1 MTDKYKLTKKL
12 WNESNSEIIQ
22 RSKAKYDRKNPIW
35 SFRITP
41 ELLEW
46 LNQERW
52 LDEITEVKERVI
64 AESYNPEI
72 HGPNKNAIPMPKEIR
87 DMLRNALKKV
97 D

>member
-1 MTDKYKLTKKL
+1 M
-12 WNESNSEIIQ
+12 NRIEIIQ

-52 LDEITEVKERVI
+52 NDGDG
-64 AESYNPEI
+64 NPETNSALVI
-72 HGPNKNAIPMPKEIR
+72 RKLNKLMKLENEGY
-87 DMLRNALKKV
+87 
-97 D
+97 

>member
-22 RSKAKYDRKNPIW
+22 RSKAKYYRKNPIW

-52 LDEITEVKERVI
+52 NDGDG
-64 AESYNPEI
+64 NPETNSALVI
-72 HGPNKNAIPMPKEIR
+72 RKLNKLMKLENEGY
-87 DMLRNALKKV
+87 
-97 D
+97 

>member
-52 LDEITEVKERVI
+52 DDNDG
-64 AESYNPEI
+64 NPETNSALVI
-72 HGPNKNAIPMPKEIR
+72 RKLNKLMKLENQGY
-87 DMLRNALKKV
+87 
-97 D
+97 

>member
-22 RSKAKYDRKNPIW
+22 ISKAKYDRKNPIW

-52 LDEITEVKERVI
+52 NDGD
-64 AESYNPEI
+64 SNPETNSALVI
-72 HGPNKNAIPMPKEIR
+72 RKLNKLMKLENEGY
-87 DMLRNALKKV
+87 
-97 D
+97 

>member
-52 LDEITEVKERVI
+52 NDGDG
-64 AESYNPEI
+64 NPETNSALVI
-72 HGPNKNAIPMPKEIR
+72 RKLNKLMKLENEGY
-87 DMLRNALKKV
+87 
-97 D
+97 

>member
-12 WNESNSEIIQ
+12 WNKSNSEIIQ

-52 LDEITEVKERVI
+52 NDGDG
-64 AESYNPEI
+64 NPETNSALVI
-72 HGPNKNAIPMPKEIR
+72 RKLNKLMKLENEGY
-87 DMLRNALKKV
+87 
-97 D
+97 

>member
-22 RSKAKYDRKNPIW
+22 RSKAKYDKKNPIW

-52 LDEITEVKERVI
+52 NDGDG
-64 AESYNPEI
+64 NPETNSALVI
-72 HGPNKNAIPMPKEIR
+72 RKLNKLMKLENEGY
-87 DMLRNALKKV
+87 
-97 D
+97 

>member
-22 RSKAKYDRKNPIW
+22 RSKAKSDRKNPIW

-52 LDEITEVKERVI
+52 NDGDG
-64 AESYNPEI
+64 NPETNSALVI
-72 HGPNKNAIPMPKEIR
+72 RKLNKLMKLENEGY
-87 DMLRNALKKV
+87 
-97 D
+97 